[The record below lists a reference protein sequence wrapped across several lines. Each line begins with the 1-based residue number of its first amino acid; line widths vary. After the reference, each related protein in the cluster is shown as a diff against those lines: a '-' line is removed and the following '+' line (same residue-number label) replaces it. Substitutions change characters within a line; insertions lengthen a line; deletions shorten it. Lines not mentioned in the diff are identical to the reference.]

1 MRDMRVV
8 YPDGSKWEGI
18 RRSGGRKKKY
28 NKDGL
33 YEKMVSIKENKI
45 RLMKLDT
52 IRIVAI
58 KI

>member
-8 YPDGSKWEGI
+8 YPDGSKWGGI
-18 RRSGGRKKKY
+18 RRSGGRKNY